1 MAFAWGESEVFYL
14 HFVQIYR
21 TPRIGGELRARR
33 FVVLALKTFSL
44 VFSPEPLP
52 LFESPYLR
60 YDLSLRGEPR
70 ERLADDDH
78 G

>member
-1 MAFAWGESEVFYL
+1 
-14 HFVQIYR
+14 
-21 TPRIGGELRARR
+21 
-33 FVVLALKTFSL
+33 VLALKKFLL
-44 VFSPEPLP
+44 VFSPELLP

-60 YDLSLRGEPR
+60 YDLRLRGEPR